1 MTDKKKITKRILAF
15 ATAILLAV
23 VIGMPMIT
31 QNNSVVARAEGEFTF
46 GITGNDVPSGFG
58 DPYTVKSGG
67 WFYGSFNPDD
77 VLTACV
83 TFIPTQSNVPTFF
96 SNVYSILSNYNGLF
110 GGNGYDLVLV
120 LSNDTEITFD
130 YDYYNLTYTITDTNS
145 TYIYYN
151 GGFGV
156 EYYAFPNGVY
166 VSDVYATSDDGTSG
180 QVSLVESSAL
190 LSSISDQFAQHFPV
204 YISQAYVDNLG
215 GGSGEGSD
223 YNSGFNAGFS
233 AGLTVGYQQGAS
245 SVNPEDIIENY
256 KNSEAYRQ
264 QMEVWKNQGRLDF
277 IASQSYR
284 DALANAEESG
294 RVAGRTQGFQEGLE
308 RAELGDFGALFSA
321 VFDVPVK
328 TITGLLNFEI
338 LGYNVKDFVLGL
350 FSVLLVVVL
359 IRFLIVVF
367 SNFGN

>member
-1 MTDKKKITKRILAF
+1 MTNKKKLIKRILAF

-23 VIGMPMIT
+23 VIGMPIIM
-31 QNNSVVARAEGEFTF
+31 QNSVVARAEGEYTF

-58 DPYTVKSGG
+58 DPYVEKSGG

-83 TFIPTQSNVPTFF
+83 TFIPTQSNGYTFF

-110 GGNGYDLVLV
+110 GGNGYDLVVV
-120 LSNDTEITFD
+120 LSDNTEITFD
-130 YDYYNLTYTITDTNS
+130 YNYYDPYNSSIYDTNLTT
-145 TYIYYN
+145 IYYHS
-151 GGFGV
+151 GFAV
-156 EYYAFPNGVY
+156 SYYAFPNGVY

-180 QVSLVESSAL
+180 QVSLIESSTL
-190 LSSISDQFAQHFPV
+190 MSSISDQFEQCFPV

-215 GGSGEGSD
+215 GGAGEGSD
-223 YNSGFNAGFS
+223 YTSGFNAGFS
-233 AGLTVGYQQGAS
+233 AGLTVGYQQGAN
-245 SVNPEDIIENY
+245 SVNPEDIIQNY
-256 KNSEAYRQ
+256 QNSEAYRQ

-294 RVAGRTQGFQEGLE
+294 RIAGRTQGFQEGLE

-328 TITGLLNFEI
+328 TITGLLNFDI
-338 LGYNVKDFVLGL
+338 LGYNIKDFVLGL